1 MVKWFTT
8 LSIAREARV
17 RVPPRC
23 IFTQLTELGADL
35 TKAGRLVGLADC
47 YAVIE
52 LADNATFLVAVNRIA
67 AFR

>member
-1 MVKWFTT
+1 MVHNSVHCTRGQGSGSTK
-8 LSIAREARV
+8 V
-17 RVPPRC
+17 H
-23 IFTQLTELGADL
+23 FTQLTELGADL